1 MARLPKPGGDS
12 GRWGDILNEFLLVQH
27 YSDGTIKPIPKSK
40 IAGLTNDL
48 DGKLSSS
55 NNLSDVTDASTART
69 NIGLGSDDNP
79 QFSGAN
85 LNGDLNVGEANTTEA
100 RSINL
105 LSSFEGGEDDGTGS
119 DTTSRINLYSYQR
132 ASFYSFGENIRRYL
146 MRKDAKSMDTWY
158 FPDGGYDAGRNPI
171 GTMKP
176 VVWTGAHW
184 ESNNHNGNHKHWS
197 VETPDSTGA
206 IQTRFEVRWGD
217 LGVDNAIAGLDKT
230 LIMTNL
236 ADFVVRTTNNQQLRL
251 SSNTSYDKDIMF
263 SGDHEGSDAYRRW
276 RLRVTSGTEDFQ
288 IGRFNNSGVLQDNPL
303 TIARSTG
310 KVTVTGAGL
319 DVTRAGGTTL
329 AVTQSTAGATAMN
342 LFGADS
348 AVRAFQMQV
357 TGDSFGRL
365 AMYTSGALEW
375 GSGSGARDA
384 NLYRSAA
391 GTLRT
396 DNNFTVGTTLTVS
409 NTLTMSDGAKIG
421 LGTSTGT
428 VIGTHASQ
436 KLAFWNATPIV
447 QPIMSTGIGASV
459 DDVILLLQTLGLC
472 RQ

>member
-27 YSDGTIKPIPKSK
+27 YSDGTIKPLPKSK

-48 DGKLSSS
+48 DDKLSIS
-55 NNLSDVTDASTART
+55 NNLSDVTDAGAART
-69 NIGLGSDDNP
+69 NIGLGSGDSP

-85 LNGDLNVGEANTTEA
+85 LNGDLNVGEANTSEA
-100 RSINL
+100 RSLNL
-105 LSSFEGGEDDGTGS
+105 LSSFEGGEDNGSGT

-132 ASFYSFGENIRRYL
+132 ASFHSFGENIRRYL

-158 FPDGGYDAGRNPI
+158 FPDGGYDADRNPV

-184 ESNNHNGNHKHWS
+184 EANNHASNHKHWS
-197 VETPDSTGA
+197 VETPDSGGGL
-206 IQTRFEVRWGD
+206 QTRFEVRWGD
-217 LGVDNAIAGLDKT
+217 PSVDSSIAGLDKT

-236 ADFVVRTTNNQQLRL
+236 SDFVVRTTNNQQLRL

-263 SGDHEGSDAYRRW
+263 SGDHEGSDAFRRW
-276 RLRVTSGTEDFQ
+276 RIRVTSGTEDFQ

-303 TIARSTG
+303 AIARSTG
-310 KVTVTGAGL
+310 KVTVTGTGL
-319 DVTRAGGTTL
+319 DVTRAGGTAL

-365 AMYTSGALEW
+365 AMYTSGLMEW
-375 GSGSGARDA
+375 GDGSGSRDT

-391 GTLRT
+391 DTLRT
-396 DNNFTVGTTLTVS
+396 DDNFVVGANLTVSSSLGLSDGATITVGTT
-409 NTLTMSDGAKIG
+409 
-421 LGTSTGT
+421 TGT
-428 VIGTHASQ
+428 KIGTHASQ
-436 KLAFWNATPIV
+436 KIGFWNATPIV
-447 QPIMSTGIGASV
+447 QPIMSTGIGATV
-459 DDVILLLQTLGLC
+459 DDVILLLQTVGLC